1 LRNPVWQFVLVA
13 SVWFTV
19 DHHWLHA
26 DGGRVCWSG
35 ISSSYRLTVFAEPVP
50 LRQGPIDLSLFV
62 QDSQEL
68 TPVSHVEATFAI
80 IPPDSTTPLLEAKAT
95 RANATSPLFQAAQF
109 KVPITGRW
117 QVKLVVT
124 EPDGSFFSATFP
136 LEVAPPQAPA
146 WSMAFWIALPVV
158 PISWFVIRQL
168 VHSIALHRSQ
178 DARS

>member
-1 LRNPVWQFVLVA
+1 MRALAWRFVLVA

-19 DHHWLHA
+19 DQHGLLA

-80 IPPDSTTPLLEAKAT
+80 IPP
-95 RANATSPLFQAAQF
+95 
-109 KVPITGRW
+109 
-117 QVKLVVT
+117 
-124 EPDGSFFSATFP
+124 
-136 LEVAPPQAPA
+136 
-146 WSMAFWIALPVV
+146 
-158 PISWFVIRQL
+158 RQ
-168 VHSIALHRSQ
+168 HNPTARSQ
-178 DARS
+178 GDPGQCDQPTLSGGTI